1 MLAPPRIETHA
12 VLAAS
17 WKRLEE
23 MQSLGPATAFDDD
36 RVEVQTWT
44 YDPNILAE
52 SGVIDRLS
60 LYLSVRGNSDERV
73 AQAAEELLETFEW

>member
-1 MLAPPRIETHA
+1 
-12 VLAAS
+12 
-17 WKRLEE
+17 
-23 MQSLGPATAFDDD
+23 MQSLGPATALDDD

-60 LYLSVRGNSDERV
+60 LYLSVRGNPDERV